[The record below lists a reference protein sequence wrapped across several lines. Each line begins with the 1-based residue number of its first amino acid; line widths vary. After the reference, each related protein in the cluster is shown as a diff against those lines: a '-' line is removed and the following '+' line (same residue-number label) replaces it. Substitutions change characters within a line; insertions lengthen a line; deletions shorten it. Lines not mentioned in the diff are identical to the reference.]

1 MPECYDSFQEKSVN
15 KSMYTDVNIM
25 KQMFSRLG
33 NKQQLNYTV
42 PAVFILCL
50 SYIHSVTNSSMAK
63 NKKSPPQYHTT
74 YTTKG
79 TNYSVTIENLNNL
92 VHSDFRECSLFILF
106 FEWAGEGVGYIMGEE
121 KFEVHLPL
129 RGGGGGGV
137 EGFFFPLTKNS
148 TPIFFATSL
157 KYYQTA
163 FSYQAELPGVKS
175 QISEFIRTRTIYIY
189 IFQLICNCLNC
200 NYHCNYR
207 IFS

>member
-25 KQMFSRLG
+25 KQMFSRLC

-42 PAVFILCL
+42 PAVFILFV

-63 NKKSPPQYHTT
+63 NKKSPPQHHTT

-121 KFEVHLPL
+121 KFEVHSSAGE
-129 RGGGGGGV
+129 GGCMKV
-137 EGFFFPLTKNS
+137 FSCHLTKIS
-148 TPIFFATSL
+148 TPILLTTSL

-200 NYHCNYR
+200 NYHCNYH